1 MSYDGRTVKKHKQRK
16 SKRRRRIFTF
26 IFLPIMVL
34 ALSAAAYGAHLYN
47 KAESVMN
54 STYNPLDRES
64 KRPVAVQPEMDNF
77 SLLIIGVDDSSKRGF
92 STSSRS
98 DALMLATFNKDEKS
112 IKLLSI
118 PRDSYVHIP
127 KLGYQDK
134 ITHAHANGGPITTI
148 ETVEELLDLPIDF
161 YLKVN
166 FDAFIEIIDALD
178 GIDIE
183 VPYAFSEQD
192 SNDVPNAIN
201 LEAGYQTLNG
211 EEALALARTRKMD
224 SDVFRGQRQQEIV
237 KSIVKKAASF
247 DSIGKYGDVIEAVG
261 NNMETDLSFDQ
272 MKSLLSYATSG
283 MSLNIETLNIDG
295 QDLYL
300 PNSNGNQVYYY
311 QLDEL
316 SLQEISN
323 QLKKHL
329 DIGTTNLGQN
339 ETYQDDA
346 QGEEVEPDTDY

>member
-1 MSYDGRTVKKHKQRK
+1 MSHDRRTMTKQKRK
-16 SKRRRRIFTF
+16 SKKRRRIFTW
-26 IFLPIMVL
+26 ILLPMMVL
-34 ALSAAAYGAHLYN
+34 LLSATAYGAYLFN
-47 KAESVMN
+47 KAETAMN
-54 STYNPLDRES
+54 GSYNPLDRES
-64 KRPVAVQPEMDNF
+64 KRTTAVQPDIDNI

-98 DALMLATFNKDEKS
+98 DALMVATFNKKAKS

-148 ETVEELLDLPIDF
+148 ETVEEMLDMPIDF
-161 YLKVN
+161 YVKVN

-201 LEAGYQTLNG
+201 LEAGYQTLDG

-224 SDVFRGQRQQEIV
+224 SDVFRGKRQQEII
-237 KSIVKKAASF
+237 KAIVKRAASF
-247 DSIGKYGDVIEAVG
+247 GSVSKYGNVIEAVG

-272 MKSLLSYATSG
+272 MKAFIDYASAGT
-283 MSLNIETLNIDG
+283 SLNIENLNIDG

-300 PNSNGNQVYYY
+300 PNANGNNVYYY
-311 QLDEL
+311 QIDEVSL
-316 SLQEISN
+316 SGVSN
-323 QLKKHL
+323 ELKRHL
-329 DIGTTNLGQN
+329 ELGTTNVGQSEN
-339 ETYQDDA
+339 YQDEA
-346 QGEEVEPDTDY
+346 QVEEPNTEY